1 MQRVYT
7 RRLNGPLLWLAIAA
21 AVAVGAALAP
31 SLVDANLI
39 AKLFALA
46 VLAVTLACVFMTTTI
61 VVDDERVKLSVIGF
75 SQSIPLETITSV
87 RVGPETR
94 LLDGAG
100 PRFLGNAT
108 GYIVGGPSVQ
118 IETSTT
124 SYLASA
130 ERPEEVVAEIEAR
143 RRNVL

>member
-1 MQRVYT
+1 MERVYT
-7 RRLNGPLLWLAIAA
+7 RRLNGPLLWLVIAA
-21 AVAVGAALAP
+21 AVAGGAALVP
-31 SLVDANLI
+31 SLIDANLI

-46 VLAVTLACVFMTTTI
+46 VLAVMLACVFMRTTI

-118 IETSTT
+118 VETSTT

-130 ERPEEVVAEIEAR
+130 ERPEEVVADIEAR